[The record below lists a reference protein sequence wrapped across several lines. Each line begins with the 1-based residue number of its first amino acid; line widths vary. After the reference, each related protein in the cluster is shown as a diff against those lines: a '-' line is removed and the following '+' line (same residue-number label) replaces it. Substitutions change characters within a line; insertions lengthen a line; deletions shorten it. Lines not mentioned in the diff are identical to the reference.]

1 MCTLFPLRS
10 LENLSWVQEER
21 KFINLLK
28 FTEIR
33 SENGRQSHKDIADLY
48 EIFDLKLFTAIF
60 YCLFET
66 NQVVR
71 NWFAE
76 EPRYSHS
83 KLLTNFWKYRESS
96 WKSNLRKFVFGK
108 QSGLQ
113 HWVLEE
119 SELLHIVLKGFNV

>member
-1 MCTLFPLRS
+1 MCTLFPLIS

-28 FTEIR
+28 FTKIR
-33 SENGRQSHKDIADLY
+33 SENGRQSHKDFADLS
-48 EIFDLKLFTAIF
+48 EIFDMELFTAIF

-96 WKSNLRKFVFGK
+96 RKSNLREFVFGK

-113 HWVLEE
+113 TL
-119 SELLHIVLKGFNV
+119 SFRGK